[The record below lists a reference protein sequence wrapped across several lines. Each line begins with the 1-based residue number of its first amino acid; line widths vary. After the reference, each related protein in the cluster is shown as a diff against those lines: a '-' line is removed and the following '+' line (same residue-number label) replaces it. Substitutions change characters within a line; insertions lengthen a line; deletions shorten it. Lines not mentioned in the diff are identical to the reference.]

1 MASNR
6 SGQLDRSCLIVLD
19 ESPVRLFL
27 ASCSPALLASASPTA
42 TILNHNFPLVEE
54 KSANGNRLKTR
65 MSHVRGSVQLSRAKS
80 SISKLRVLR
89 TSDLY
94 FRAVRK
100 ASRQT
105 SEQQSSLRTTLKL
118 CKPQIPSKTPT
129 LAAASKV
136 VRGHSHLTRNE
147 AKSRARI

>member
-65 MSHVRGSVQLSRAKS
+65 MSHVRGSVHRLAILKRNVANERQHFYLF
-80 SISKLRVLR
+80 LDVGGGFVL
-89 TSDLY
+89 LG
-94 FRAVRK
+94 FPV
-100 ASRQT
+100 
-105 SEQQSSLRTTLKL
+105 
-118 CKPQIPSKTPT
+118 
-129 LAAASKV
+129 
-136 VRGHSHLTRNE
+136 
-147 AKSRARI
+147 